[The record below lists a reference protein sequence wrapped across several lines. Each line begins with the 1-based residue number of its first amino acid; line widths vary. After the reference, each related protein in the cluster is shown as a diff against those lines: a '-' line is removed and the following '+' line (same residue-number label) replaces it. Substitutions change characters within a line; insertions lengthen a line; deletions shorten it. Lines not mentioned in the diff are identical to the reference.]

1 MVIDKMRNVC
11 KYSALSEDIR
21 RMDELK
27 PSALPDFYGYRVDR
41 KHTAVFSVL
50 SGSVLFSTTWRENPE
65 SRDANAAVIA
75 KSGDF
80 VLFLPGEPF
89 LMRILSDEADV
100 DMFCLE

>member
-27 PSALPDFYGYRVDR
+27 PFALPDFYGYRVDR

-65 SRDANAAVIA
+65 SRDANAAVTA

>member
-27 PSALPDFYGYRVDR
+27 RSALPDFYGYRVDR

-65 SRDANAAVIA
+65 SRDANAAVTA

>member
-65 SRDANAAVIA
+65 SRDANAAVTA

>member
-1 MVIDKMRNVC
+1 MVIDKMRNMC

-65 SRDANAAVIA
+65 SRDANAAVTA

>member
-41 KHTAVFSVL
+41 KHTAIFSVL

-65 SRDANAAVIA
+65 SRDANAAVTA

>member
-65 SRDANAAVIA
+65 SRDANAAVTA

-89 LMRILSDEADV
+89 MMRADDGAV
-100 DMFCLE
+100 IDMYALR